1 MDKKVDVTKGN
12 SVWENFLHWH
22 KGFSGAKAAKYRR
35 KNRESLEK
43 LQKEL
48 GIIKQ

>member
-1 MDKKVDVTKGN
+1 MDKIVNVTKGN
-12 SVWENFLHWH
+12 SVWENFLHWY
-22 KGFSGAKAAKYRR
+22 KGFSDAKAAKYRR

-43 LQKEL
+43 LQNEL

>member
-1 MDKKVDVTKGN
+1 MDKKVDVTKEN
-12 SVWENFLHWH
+12 SVWENFKHWH
-22 KGFSGAKAAKYRR
+22 KGFSDAKAVKYRR